1 MAAVDRYLWFF
12 ENPKAL
18 SLPLSLSLFHSP
30 LCQKKN
36 SFSYD
41 FKITSESFS
50 VMKIQSYRFSN
61 SLNNIVRI
69 NNSGLPDY
77 LFHALFQIIPAF
89 DQLLR
94 RVNELFEYILVYIR
108 SHN

>member
-18 SLPLSLSLFHSP
+18 FLFLFHSP

-36 SFSYD
+36 SFPYD
-41 FKITSESFS
+41 FKITSESFL
-50 VMKIQSYRFSN
+50 VKKIQTYHFSN
-61 SLNNIVRI
+61 ALNNVVQT
-69 NNSGLPDY
+69 NNSGLSDY
-77 LFHALFQIIPAF
+77 LFYALFEIIPAF

-94 RVNELFEYILVYIR
+94 RVNELFEYTLVYIR

>member
-18 SLPLSLSLFHSP
+18 CLSSFLFHSP

-36 SFSYD
+36 SFPYD
-41 FKITSESFS
+41 FKITSESFL
-50 VMKIQSYRFSN
+50 VKKIQTYRSSN
-61 SLNNIVRI
+61 ALNSIVRT

-77 LFHALFQIIPAF
+77 LFHALFEIIPAF